1 MAITPLPVPAPN
13 SAQDIQTFNDAGDR
27 LFAALPT
34 FVSDVNATQA
44 AMSMIAAGTAFAIP
58 YTFDTTITDADP
70 GAGKLRLSSATQ
82 NAATVIRAELVG
94 SDAQNYAAV
103 LADFVSSTNTVKG
116 QIRLVKLGDATK
128 WLTFNLTAMA
138 SPTGYKNLTVTPIGG
153 SSATPF
159 VNGDS
164 LVMLFTRAGD
174 LGATSLILHV
184 REQQTSGTNG
194 GTSVSADNTQTRV
207 INTTV
212 INTIPGASLAGN
224 TVTLPAGIYKFFGRA
239 PSYQSGR
246 AVANL
251 FNATDSTVTLIGSG
265 AISTTTSCDSIIVG
279 VFTIASSKN
288 FTIRHYTQTGV
299 ASLGLGFAA
308 SVPSQV
314 EIYTEEFFE
323 KIG

>member
-1 MAITPLPVPAPN
+1 MAITTLPTPPSRSQSQSV
-13 SAQDIQTFNDAGDR
+13 FNTNMEAF
-27 LFAALPT
+27 FAALPQFT
-34 FVSDVNATQA
+34 SDTNATQA
-44 AMSMIAAGTAFAIP
+44 AMTMIAAGTAFAIP

-138 SPTGYKNLTVTPIGG
+138 SPTGYKNITVTPIGG
-153 SSATPF
+153 SSAAPF

-164 LVMLFTRAGD
+164 LVLLFTRAGD

-194 GTSVSADNTQTRV
+194 GTSVSADKTQTRV

-224 TVTLPAGIYKFFGRA
+224 TVTLPAGTYKFFGRA

-246 AVANL
+246 SVANL
-251 FNATDSTVTLIGSG
+251 FGTTDSNPTLIGSG
-265 AISTTTSCDSIIVG
+265 AISSNTSCDSIIVG
-279 VFTIASSKN
+279 VFTIAASKS

-299 ASLGLGFAA
+299 AALGLGFAA

-314 EIYTEEFFE
+314 EIYTEAFFE